1 MLHSCQRQASHLAGI
16 RQRQGCQT
24 HQLLFPGVH
33 QGSGARIELG
43 HGHAGEV
50 IVDLGANRA
59 QRLDRR
65 HRAFTKSVQP
75 LLGGARM
82 PGMQLTRLIE
92 EGGDLFG
99 GDGRLATAVGLRPQ
113 AGDDVGDGGL
123 EFGIVGKGCR
133 YQAVAV
139 GLMRREQLRQIS
151 GIGRRQVLTIG
162 PAEHTQQALCSQ
174 TQAHTHGIVGE
185 RRQQQRPLLE
195 QHGRITQAGQRPVDH
210 IENLRRA
217 NTTVIVQVDV
227 LQHAPVQLQVVH
239 RAGQA
244 GPEFLV
250 QAAQGGEV
258 GRGFQLYLI
267 EAAGT
272 EEAPAMRESLSHLQ
286 RILSLW
292 GRLRHEAK
300 GGHRSASAHR
310 PLQQTPT
317 CPALFN
323 SV

>member
-1 MLHSCQRQASHLAGI
+1 MQLA
-16 RQRQGCQT
+16 R
-24 HQLLFPGVH
+24 LVEE
-33 QGSGARIELG
+33 SG
-43 HGHAGEV
+43 
-50 IVDLGANRA
+50 D
-59 QRLDRR
+59 
-65 HRAFTKSVQP
+65 
-75 LLGGARM
+75 LLG
-82 PGMQLTRLIE
+82 T
-92 EGGDLFG
+92 
-99 GDGRLATAVGLRPQ
+99 DGRLATAVGLCTQ

-123 EFGIVGKGCR
+123 ELGIIGHAGWH
-133 YQAVAV
+133 QAIAIGFV
-139 GLMRREQLRQIS
+139 RREQQCQIS
-151 GIGRRQVLTIG
+151 GIGRC
-162 PAEHTQQALCSQ
+162 QALGVGTPEYAQQTLRSQ
-174 TQAHTHGIVGE
+174 TQAGAFGIVGE
-185 RRQQQRPLLE
+185 RREQQRAVLK
-195 QHGRITQAGQRPVDH
+195 QHGRITQARQRPVDH

-258 GRGFQLYLI
+258 GRGFQLHLI